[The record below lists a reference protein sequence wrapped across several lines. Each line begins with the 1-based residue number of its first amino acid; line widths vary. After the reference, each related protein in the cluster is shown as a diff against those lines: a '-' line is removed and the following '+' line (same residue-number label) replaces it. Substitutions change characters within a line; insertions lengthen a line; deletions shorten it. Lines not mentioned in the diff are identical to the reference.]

1 MDTVLT
7 PSAGTRQTELALML
21 GTLFTAEQA
30 LKIGLVDEVGG
41 TESGILAHSKMLQ
54 LKSFKVSRTILA
66 PMHYG
71 LAPLLL
77 CLFCYI

>member
-1 MDTVLT
+1 MTLDRTRETVLT

-41 TESGILAHSKMLQ
+41 TESGILAHS
-54 LKSFKVSRTILA
+54 
-66 PMHYG
+66 
-71 LAPLLL
+71 
-77 CLFCYI
+77 